1 MEILEAP
8 EPLQRQE
15 CQGLAPKA
23 EKDSD
28 QESRGGWAGEAGL
41 GASAEQAPRG
51 QSPFLAGGGGGKE
64 PRGRTG
70 GRGCVSED
78 PGRSQEEKRSPPGK
92 ETDSSP
98 GKSEKR

>member
-51 QSPFLAGGGGGKE
+51 QSPFLAGAGVGGHGAQ
-64 PRGRTG
+64 R
-70 GRGCVSED
+70 ED
-78 PGRSQEEKRSPPGK
+78 RWPWLCW
-92 ETDSSP
+92 
-98 GKSEKR
+98 